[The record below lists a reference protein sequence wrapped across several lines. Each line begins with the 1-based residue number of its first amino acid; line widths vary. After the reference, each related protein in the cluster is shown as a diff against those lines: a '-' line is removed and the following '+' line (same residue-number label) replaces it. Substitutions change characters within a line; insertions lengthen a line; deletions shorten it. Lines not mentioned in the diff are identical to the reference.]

1 MGVSNHGAASTSHHP
16 ATATEPSPPHPVTD
30 SFVERGIGMG
40 KALQVEDVVS
50 AGLEG
55 DGELFIELRLRNGS
69 VVTLAMDPESVPA
82 LVSAALSASAA
93 DEGNGAASRIT
104 AVEIDSVTVAT
115 GRQEDSDTQGVVYS
129 FALGGEGSLPL
140 SLSMETAA
148 QMLDGTLT
156 ALTRLGHPLA
166 KQVMETTER
175 EAGRMAHQSIARHPT
190 IRWIEADPDD
200 TRHDREEAEHARSG
214 NGLTPGGAPTPRR
227 TFGRDPRGMNTK
239 PGQ

>member
-1 MGVSNHGAASTSHHP
+1 
-16 ATATEPSPPHPVTD
+16 
-30 SFVERGIGMG
+30 MG
-40 KALQVEDVVS
+40 KALQVQDVVS
-50 AGLEG
+50 AGLEE
-55 DGELFIELRLRNGS
+55 DGELYIELRLRNGS
-69 VVTLAMDPESVPA
+69 LVTLAIDHDSVPS

-93 DEGNGAASRIT
+93 DARHGATSRIS
-104 AVEIDSVTVAT
+104 AVEIDGVTVAT
-115 GRQEDSDTQGVVYS
+115 GRQDNSDTQGVVYS
-129 FALGGEGSLPL
+129 FAIGGEGSLPL

-175 EAGRMAHQSIARHPT
+175 EAGRMASQRLTPHPA

-200 TRHDREEAEHARSG
+200 TRHDREEAKQDRSSA
-214 NGLTPGGAPTPRR
+214 LTRGGAPTPRR
-227 TFGRDPRGMNTK
+227 AFGRDPRGMNTK